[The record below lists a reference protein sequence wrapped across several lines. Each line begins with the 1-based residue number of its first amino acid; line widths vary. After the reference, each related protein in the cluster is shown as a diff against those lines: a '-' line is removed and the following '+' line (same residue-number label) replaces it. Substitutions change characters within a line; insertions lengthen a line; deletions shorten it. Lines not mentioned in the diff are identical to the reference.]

1 MIAPSAWAQLQFIK
15 NPFCP
20 SCGTP
25 FPFDVPNGTVCA
37 QCLKEPPDFDG
48 ARAALVYDTTA
59 RPLVLALKYADRQ
72 SLVPLFNTWLTD
84 AGQELITET
93 TLIIP
98 VPMHWRRMVRRKF
111 NQAALL
117 AKALAHAHQK
127 TYAPLWLQRAKH
139 KRPQEGLNREAR
151 FKNVKNNFVVPQQF
165 WPQIKDQTVLLIDDV
180 LTTGA
185 TANECAA
192 ALKKAGAKKV
202 YVLAMAR
209 TLGRD

>member
-1 MIAPSAWAQLQFIK
+1 MIAPSAWAQLQFIQS
-15 NPFCP
+15 PFCKN
-20 SCGTP
+20 CGTP

-37 QCLKEPPDFDG
+37 QCLKEPPVFDT
-48 ARAALVYDTTA
+48 ARAALVYDATA
-59 RPLVLALKYADRQ
+59 RPLILALKYADRQ

-84 AGQELITET
+84 AGQTLLVDC

-98 VPMHWRRMVRRKF
+98 VPMHWRRLLRRKF

-117 AKALAHAHQK
+117 AKALAKAHQK
-127 TYAPLWLQRAKH
+127 TYAPLWLQRATH

-151 FKNVKNNFVVPQQF
+151 LKNVKNNFVVPQKF

-185 TANECAA
+185 TASECAK
-192 ALKKAGAKKV
+192 ALKKAGAAKV
-202 YVLAMAR
+202 YVLAVAR
-209 TLGRD
+209 TLVAD